1 MKLCVRTAAVVA
13 IVMVFGLGQALSAQ
27 TLPLDVLATRSADGP
42 IARATALE
50 LAKLEHAAPAADFNR
65 DDRAIGLTKR
75 EARPADATAAV
86 RQSKRGVIG
95 AVIGAAAGAV
105 LGVGLAIGYATRD
118 CGGSCSDERA
128 MIGVS
133 LIGIP
138 VAAGVAGYYIAK

>member
-1 MKLCVRTAAVVA
+1 MRTAIVLATVV
-13 IVMVFGLGQALSAQ
+13 VLGGGHSLSAQ
-27 TLPLDVLATRSADGP
+27 THPPDFFATESAAGP
-42 IARATALE
+42 IARAAALE
-50 LAKLEHAAPAADFNR
+50 LAKLEHSGRAVEFNR
-65 DDRAIGLTKR
+65 DDRVTR
-75 EARPADATAAV
+75 ADALRAGAPAVAA

-118 CGGSCSDERA
+118 CGSSCGDERA

-138 VAAGVAGYYIAK
+138 VAGGLAGYHIAK

>member
-1 MKLCVRTAAVVA
+1 MAAKTE
-13 IVMVFGLGQALSAQ
+13 SA
-27 TLPLDVLATRSADGP
+27 AGS
-42 IARATALE
+42 IARAASLE
-50 LAKLEHAAPAADFNR
+50 LAKLEHAGPGAGFTRGGRVLEGEAPHAEAPAA
-65 DDRAIGLTKR
+65 
-75 EARPADATAAV
+75 AA

-118 CGGSCSDERA
+118 CGSSCSDERV

-138 VAAGVAGYYIAK
+138 VAGGFAGYHIAK

>member
-1 MKLCVRTAAVVA
+1 MRIDVRTAVVLA
-13 IVMVFGLGQALSAQ
+13 TVVVLGVGPSLSAQ
-27 TLPLDVLATRSADGP
+27 TLPSDAIATESAEGP
-42 IARATALE
+42 IARAAALQ
-50 LAKLEHAAPAADFNR
+50 LAKLEQSEPAAKFVHG
-65 DDRAIGLTKR
+65 DRVVKA
-75 EARPADATAAV
+75 EAPRAKASAAAA

-118 CGGSCSDERA
+118 CGSSCSDERA

-138 VAAGVAGYYIAK
+138 VAGGLAGYHIAK

>member
-1 MKLCVRTAAVVA
+1 MRIDAQTAVVLA
-13 IVMVFGLGQALSAQ
+13 TVVVLGVEPSLSAQ
-27 TLPLDVLATRSADGP
+27 TYPSDFLTTESAEGP

-50 LAKLEHAAPAADFNR
+50 LAKLEHFGPAAEFNRRDRALKGEAPHPEAPAA
-65 DDRAIGLTKR
+65 
-75 EARPADATAAV
+75 AA

-95 AVIGAAAGAV
+95 AVVGAAAGAV

-118 CGGSCSDERA
+118 CGSSCSDERA

-138 VAAGVAGYYIAK
+138 VVGGLAGYHIAK